1 MSSGGDGDD
10 HGHSATLGE
19 GVVAGDV
26 HDAVAGGNT
35 ASHGGSGGS
44 DEKPLIIEPR

>member
-1 MSSGGDGDD
+1 MSSGGDGND
-10 HGHSATLGE
+10 HGHSATMGE

-35 ASHGGSGGS
+35 TTHRGSGAS
-44 DEKPLIIEPR
+44 DEKPLIFEPR